1 MERLNRLYA
10 RRLIDLE
17 ITQGLGDVYKR
28 DASPDEIKLI
38 DYCMST
44 PFRRMFSMLCVR
56 ADMDNIPL
64 LPSDAA
70 KELGTTRNTID
81 TLISELDAYNYIDIL
96 RDERGHRSVTA
107 TKFMTDVYIKYSD
120 ALANLALELDF
131 AGINTARKY
140 AE

>member
-17 ITQGLGDVYKR
+17 ITQGLGDVYR
-28 DASPDEIKLI
+28 ADASPDEIRLI

-44 PFRRMFSMLCVR
+44 PFRRMFALICVR

-81 TLISELDAYNYIDIL
+81 TLISELEVHNYIDVF
-96 RDERGHRSVTA
+96 RDERGYRSVSA
-107 TKFMTDVYIKYSD
+107 KNFMTEVYIRYSV
-120 ALANLALELDF
+120 ALANLALEQDF

-140 AE
+140 AK